1 MQSLKQ
7 KSRQK
12 GQSRN
17 LSLNN
22 ELIKYVLEQSGA
34 LLIALLLIMRV
45 EVKLDGLTGEIS
57 RLTDTITAHVLSL
70 RKNSDF

>member
-1 MQSLKQ
+1 MD
-7 KSRQK
+7 
-12 GQSRN
+12 
-17 LSLNN
+17 N
-22 ELIKYVLEQSGA
+22 ELIRYILEQSGA

-70 RKNSDF
+70 TKNSILRNDTR